1 MKAESPLALS
11 EITLLESADDCQ
23 KYQTTEME
31 KPSCG
36 FVNDKNLTYMTLR
49 NMVQAQILGCSV
61 ISLGSLAFKAGAEN
75 TAPNFLTR
83 TSAKVSSSLKASK
96 RLNASNQASGS

>member
-1 MKAESPLALS
+1 MNTLSDGSRKLLQHYYLTTEEMKAESPLALS

-36 FVNDKNLTYMTLR
+36 LVNDKEESDVHDSKKHGSGTNFRLFCHFS
-49 NMVQAQILGCSV
+49 G
-61 ISLGSLAFKAGAEN
+61 ISSF
-75 TAPNFLTR
+75 
-83 TSAKVSSSLKASK
+83 
-96 RLNASNQASGS
+96 